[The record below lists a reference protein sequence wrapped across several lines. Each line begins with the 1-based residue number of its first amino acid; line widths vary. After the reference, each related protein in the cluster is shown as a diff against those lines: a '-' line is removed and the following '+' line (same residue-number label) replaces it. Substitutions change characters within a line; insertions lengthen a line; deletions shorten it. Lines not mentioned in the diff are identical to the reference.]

1 MLKRTSLRS
10 VHSVGILGVSGKGV
24 VVTIIVDGATVE
36 TTDGAAVLVLVP
48 DIAEIRRQHNK
59 LIVEIVQ
66 IRYMLIYQ
74 HLSRKKTLSLK
85 KNRFYRVPMLTVFT
99 NVREPFSDQS
109 KWVQLLTRIVVPM
122 SGI

>member
-85 KNRFYRVPMLTVFT
+85 KIVF
-99 NVREPFSDQS
+99 
-109 KWVQLLTRIVVPM
+109 IVYQGLQYSQM
-122 SGI
+122 

>member
-1 MLKRTSLRS
+1 MTS
-10 VHSVGILGVSGKGV
+10 
-24 VVTIIVDGATVE
+24 TVDGATVE

-59 LIVEIVQ
+59 LI
-66 IRYMLIYQ
+66 YCGNCPNSIYVNI
-74 HLSRKKTLSLK
+74 STFINK
-85 KNRFYRVPMLTVFT
+85 KNFIYKKKIRFYRVPMLTVFT

>member
-10 VHSVGILGVSGKGV
+10 VHSGGILGVSGKGV
-24 VVTIIVDGATVE
+24 VVTSTVDGATVE

-66 IRYMLIYQ
+66 IRY
-74 HLSRKKTLSLK
+74 LS
-85 KNRFYRVPMLTVFT
+85 NH
-99 NVREPFSDQS
+99 
-109 KWVQLLTRIVVPM
+109 IC
-122 SGI
+122 

>member
-1 MLKRTSLRS
+1 MTS
-10 VHSVGILGVSGKGV
+10 
-24 VVTIIVDGATVE
+24 TVDGATVE

-74 HLSRKKTLSLK
+74 HLSIKKTLSLK
-85 KNRFYRVPMLTVFT
+85 KKSFLSCT
-99 NVREPFSDQS
+99 NAYSIHKCKGTF
-109 KWVQLLTRIVVPM
+109 L
-122 SGI
+122 